1 MATIFSAYFCTIK
14 RASHSHKYI
23 KEEYQTSM
31 SDADEASDEEDDMID
46 DHEIK
51 SPLKLG
57 PQNAAKNEN
66 QNFLPESKKPLE
78 TPEIISSQID
88 LQSSVSDFSE
98 QESDKSVIDT
108 TSLPKKPH
116 NTLAPPEIKNPKPK
130 KSSQHKPTPE
140 PHKTSLPEPEITR
153 ISPDKTPNIKQSKTT
168 EQHKS
173 QIPPEITVKVK
184 YILRA

>member
-1 MATIFSAYFCTIK
+1 
-14 RASHSHKYI
+14 
-23 KEEYQTSM
+23 
-31 SDADEASDEEDDMID
+31 MID
-46 DHEIK
+46 DHDVK
-51 SPLKLG
+51 SPLKVG
-57 PQNAAKNEN
+57 PQKAAKNEN
-66 QNFLPESKKPLE
+66 QNFLPDSKNPLE

-98 QESDKSVIDT
+98 QESENSLIET
-108 TSLPKKPH
+108 TSQPKKPH
-116 NTLAPPEIKNPKPK
+116 STLTPPDIKNLKPK
-130 KSSQHKPTPE
+130 KSPHHKPTPE
-140 PHKTSLPEPEITR
+140 QHKTSLPEPELEITR

>member
-1 MATIFSAYFCTIK
+1 
-14 RASHSHKYI
+14 
-23 KEEYQTSM
+23 M
-31 SDADEASDEEDDMID
+31 SDADEASDEEDNMID
-46 DHEIK
+46 DHKIK

-78 TPEIISSQID
+78 TPQIISSQID
-88 LQSSVSDFSE
+88 LQSSVSDISE
-98 QESDKSVIDT
+98 QESDKGVIDT

-116 NTLAPPEIKNPKPK
+116 NTLAPPGINSPKPK

-140 PHKTSLPEPEITR
+140 PHKTSLPEPELEITR
-153 ISPDKTPNIKQSKTT
+153 ISPDKAPNIKQSKTT

-173 QIPPEITVKVK
+173 QIIPPEITVKVK

>member
-1 MATIFSAYFCTIK
+1 
-14 RASHSHKYI
+14 
-23 KEEYQTSM
+23 
-31 SDADEASDEEDDMID
+31 MID
-46 DHEIK
+46 DHDVK
-51 SPLKLG
+51 SPLKVG
-57 PQNAAKNEN
+57 PQKAAKNEN
-66 QNFLPESKKPLE
+66 QNFLPDSKNPLE

-98 QESDKSVIDT
+98 QESDNSLIET
-108 TSLPKKPH
+108 NSLPKKPH
-116 NTLAPPEIKNPKPK
+116 NTLTPTDFKNLKPK
-130 KSSQHKPTPE
+130 KSHKHKPTPE
-140 PHKTSLPEPEITR
+140 QHKTSLPEPELEITR